1 MRFSVLQLR
10 KELVYTSFIIITTL
24 RFTCGERKICAT
36 IKKSEN
42 VMNMIVVHF
51 EGINYLMPQPEEE
64 FHLETLGGEDTD
76 NSSSVYDAMSSAD
89 EDNEPTP
96 ES

>member
-1 MRFSVLQLR
+1 
-10 KELVYTSFIIITTL
+10 
-24 RFTCGERKICAT
+24 
-36 IKKSEN
+36 
-42 VMNMIVVHF
+42 MNMIVVHF

-76 NSSSVYDAMSSAD
+76 SSSSVYDAMSSAD